1 MARRD
6 ERMKMNKKRRN
17 AAIMGAILE
26 TVGMQKLAERF
37 VKLANNSGSTELMD
51 VKESGFKVRTKD
63 ETTITIYGDPKSYAQ
78 IQKYLEEQGFEE
90 IGGEFTYIPND
101 IKDVDLEMAEDI
113 FEVDRDGRIVYI
125 EYDG

>member
-1 MARRD
+1 
-6 ERMKMNKKRRN
+6 MKMNKKRRN

-51 VKESGFKVRTKD
+51 VKESGFKVRTEAGSFTTDGSIIEVLADAMRKLCEKHD
-63 ETTITIYGDPKSYAQ
+63 EDIRDHISENYDYD
-78 IQKYLEEQGFEE
+78 Y
-90 IGGEFTYIPND
+90 D